1 MKSRGARWNKGL
13 AMNGLCKRCSD
24 GLSRR
29 LLILGA
35 TFACLGG
42 SSAAL
47 ADPLTIQGSTTFNR
61 RIMEPYQTEIETIS
75 GQQLTVIP
83 NKSTPGLI
91 ALLEGRT
98 HLAMISAP
106 LETEVALLEKV
117 IPGLSFEKLRAFEID
132 RSRVSFTVNRANPVP
147 SATLDQIADI
157 LRGKITNWR
166 SLGGPDLPIRA
177 VLAGGG
183 GIAVSL
189 ETGLLNGRPI
199 AAPNP
204 LYVNTPVQVVQV
216 VNQEPGAIGFAQ
228 IEIVKKMG
236 ARELATDKPL
246 EHVLYLVSL
255 GEPTPAMRSVID
267 AARTVAARAM

>member
-1 MKSRGARWNKGL
+1 
-13 AMNGLCKRCSD
+13 MNGLCKPCSD

-75 GQQLTVIP
+75 GQQLTVIS

-117 IPGLSFEKLRAFEID
+117 MPGLSFEKLRE
-132 RSRVSFTVNRANPVP
+132 RPTHRGTE
-147 SATLDQIADI
+147 SA
-157 LRGKITNWR
+157 LRQY
-166 SLGGPDLPIRA
+166 SDASGP
-177 VLAGGG
+177 
-183 GIAVSL
+183 
-189 ETGLLNGRPI
+189 GR
-199 AAPNP
+199 
-204 LYVNTPVQVVQV
+204 Q
-216 VNQEPGAIGFAQ
+216 PGAGSHRIC
-228 IEIVKKMG
+228 
-236 ARELATDKPL
+236 
-246 EHVLYLVSL
+246 SN
-255 GEPTPAMRSVID
+255 
-267 AARTVAARAM
+267 

>member
-1 MKSRGARWNKGL
+1 
-13 AMNGLCKRCSD
+13 MNRFCRRCSD
-24 GLSRR
+24 ASGRR

-35 TFACLGG
+35 TLVSLGA

-61 RIMEPYQTEIETIS
+61 RIMEPYQAEIETIS

-106 LETEVALLEKV
+106 LQTEVALLEEV
-117 IPGLSFEKLRAFEID
+117 MPGLSFEKLRAFEID
-132 RSRVSFTVNRANPVP
+132 RSRVSFPVNRANPVR

-157 LRGKITNWR
+157 LLGKIANWR

-177 VLAGGG
+177 VMAGGG

-189 ETGLLNGRPI
+189 ETGLLNGRSI
-199 AAPNP
+199 AAGSP

-236 ARELATDKPL
+236 AIELKTDKPL
-246 EHVLYLVSL
+246 EHMLYLVSL

>member
-1 MKSRGARWNKGL
+1 
-13 AMNGLCKRCSD
+13 MNGLCKRCSD

-117 IPGLSFEKLRAFEID
+117 MPGLSFEKLRAFEID
-132 RSRVSFTVNRANPVP
+132 RSRVSFPVNRANPVR
-147 SATLDQIADI
+147 SASLDQIADI

-189 ETGLLNGRPI
+189 ETGLLNGRSI